1 MSEKSTIRVLIVD
14 DSIVVR
20 NLLAWII
27 EREPGMTVAGIA
39 RDGEEAVRQAALL
52 NPDVVS
58 MDIEMPQMNGIEATK
73 RLMEQSPVPI
83 VIASSRYK
91 PGETALSM
99 EVLAAGAVAIVEK
112 PAGPGH
118 LDHERQ
124 SRHYIRTLRAMAG
137 VKVIRR
143 RQLAKQP
150 EVSFQGNLNAKLSSA
165 KEGTYRILVIGA
177 SAGGPEGVQI
187 ILKRLPPNFPLP
199 LAVVQHIDLRFAEG
213 YCHWLAETTGKEIQ
227 IVSARTEMLPGKVY
241 LTAMPR
247 HLVIVSRDHIGI
259 SDELPA
265 GGHKPAVA
273 RLFSSAYEVFGGD
286 VIAVLLSGMGRDG
299 AAELKQ
305 LRDAGAYTIIQDEQ
319 SCLVFG
325 MPGEAAKL
333 NAHMHALPPHS
344 IADLILKLVKN
355 YSA

>member
-1 MSEKSTIRVLIVD
+1 MSEKSNIRVLIVD
-14 DSIVVR
+14 DRIVVR

-39 RDGEEAVRQAALL
+39 RNGEEAVRQTALL

-124 SRHYIRTLRAMAG
+124 SRHFIRTLRAMAG

-143 RQLAKQP
+143 RQLGKQS
-150 EVSFQGNLNAKLSSA
+150 ELSFQGNVNEKLSKA

-187 ILKRLPPNFPLP
+187 ILKRLPPSFPLP
-199 LAVVQHIDLRFAEG
+199 VAVVQHIDLRFAEG
-213 YCHWLAETTGKEIQ
+213 YCHWLSETTGKEVH
-227 IVSARTEMLPGKVY
+227 IVNAHTEMLPGKVY
-241 LTAMPR
+241 LTAIPR
-247 HLVIVSRDHIGI
+247 HLVIVSKELIGV
-259 SDELPA
+259 SDDLPA

-273 RLFSSAYEVFGGD
+273 RLFSSAYEAFGGD